1 MNTKYFSINDSSK
14 WEVIKNVGT
23 VLPRVGIP
31 VFSDYF
37 IIESV
42 NLGDL
47 SGFMITSKKS
57 NVLRISYFQA
67 K

>member
-14 WEVIKNVGT
+14 WKVIKNIGT
-23 VLPRVGIP
+23 VFPRVGIT

-57 NVLRISYFQA
+57 NVLRISYF
-67 K
+67 